1 MSKFFAIAI
10 YRCEVAGI
18 STESLD
24 VQVRQ
29 FSQMTESEI
38 QSFLTNE
45 PVQSYLNS
53 ENQIVTW
60 HFVAL
65 VELAE
70 LENANQGQEVCGFI
84 ADSSQFT
91 KWASNGL

>member
-1 MSKFFAIAI
+1 MSKFLAIAI

-18 STESLD
+18 PTESLD

-29 FSQMTESEI
+29 FPQMTESDI

-45 PVQSYLNS
+45 PVHSYLNS

-65 VELAE
+65 VELSD
-70 LENANQGQEVCGFI
+70 LENASQGQEVCGFI
-84 ADSSQFT
+84 ADASQFT
-91 KWASNGL
+91 KWASNVL